1 MKKSLKQT
9 LKENM
14 RRFGT
19 KNLQEL
25 GGTLQQADASGEG
38 NWETI
43 VNRLSYYMNDGNQ
56 RSNQIF
62 GWWLEAY
69 SAMADRLAYMAE
81 QIKKGHQIAE
91 YQPDILKIIAATSE
105 CIKKFQTVTPDIYK
119 EFIAEE
125 NDYLIEMINDD
136 LIGELK
142 DLLKVPNKLK
152 SYEIGE
158 TLETIAN
165 NYQEMSESLLHVSWD
180 LAHDSTDPDDTNINK
195 YSQN

>member
-25 GGTLQQADASGEG
+25 GGTLQQANSSGEG
-38 NWETI
+38 DWETTF
-43 VNRLSYYMNDGNQ
+43 NQFSEFMNDGNQ
-56 RSNQIF
+56 RSNQIL
-62 GWWLEAY
+62 GWWLESY
-69 SAMADRLAYMAE
+69 SAMADRLAFIAE
-81 QIKKGHQIAE
+81 QIKGGHQIAE

-119 EFIAEE
+119 EFMDEE

-152 SYEIGE
+152 SYQIGE
-158 TLETIAN
+158 TLETIADG
-165 NYQEMSESLLHVSWD
+165 YQEMSESLLHVSWD